1 MSTRFLATLERKKTL
16 ILDGAMGTMLL
27 KQNPGDIECLELA
40 NLTAPAMV
48 ARIHEAYVSA
58 GAELVE
64 TNTFGA
70 NPVRLARFGLADQA
84 SEINKRGVA
93 IAREAVGEQALVLG
107 SIGPLGE
114 LLEPYGDITLQTAR
128 SAFALQAEAFT
139 EAGADACI
147 VETMADLTEA
157 CLAVEAAVA
166 CGLPVIAQM
175 SYEAS
180 GKTFMGVD
188 PVQAASRLVEAGAD
202 VIGANCSVGPEQM
215 LSVIET
221 LRGSTPLPISAL
233 PNAGL
238 PITTGTVTQWPLKPA
253 EFAQWGLR
261 LLEAGAL
268 LIGGCCGT
276 TPDHISALTEAVRSR
291 VD

>member
-1 MSTRFLATLERKKTL
+1 
-16 ILDGAMGTMLL
+16 MGTMLL
-27 KQNPGDIECLELA
+27 QHDLDGIECLEFA
-40 NLTAPAMV
+40 NLTAPAVV
-48 ARIHEAYVSA
+48 AHIHQAYVSA

-70 NPVRLARFGLADQA
+70 NPVRLARCGLEEQA
-84 SEINKRGVA
+84 LEIKRQGVG

-107 SIGPLGE
+107 AIGPLGE
-114 LLEPYGDITLQTAR
+114 LLEPYGDISPQTAR
-128 SAFALQAEAFT
+128 AAFTLQAEAFAQ
-139 EAGADACI
+139 AGADACI
-147 VETMADLTEA
+147 VKTMADLTEA

-180 GKTFMGVD
+180 GRTFMGVD
-188 PVQAASRLVEAGAD
+188 PLQAASRLAEAGAC

-215 LSVIET
+215 LTVIKT
-221 LRGSTPLPISAL
+221 LREHTPLPISAL

-238 PITTGTVTQWPLKPA
+238 PTVTGTVTQWPLKPT
-253 EFAQWGLR
+253 EFAQWGLQ
-261 LLEAGAL
+261 LLGAGAS

-276 TPDHISALTEAVRSR
+276 TPEHIGALAKALRSQYG
-291 VD
+291 